1 MRTHFCTTE
10 RRETFLLRPVHIERC
25 PGCTDIEMTAVAQ
38 HLSVSMYTDRLR
50 ERKGGMIC
58 ILQRNLRSK
67 TQMFPDTGQR
77 KQRRQRIQR
86 NIVGTEHMKLSLPG
100 ICGWTKTE
108 TAALIGRVKG
118 SDKSDVVKMLSISG
132 VRDQIGGKYSA
143 KDHTLDGNGGIYE
156 IPQRKKTEE
165 FF

>member
-67 TQMFPDTGQR
+67 TQMFPDACQR
-77 KQRRQRIQR
+77 KQGRQRIQR
-86 NIVGTEHMKLSLPG
+86 NIMSTEHMELSLPG
-100 ICGWTKTE
+100 ICRWTETE

-118 SDKSDVVKMLSISG
+118 SDKSDVVKMLRISG
-132 VRDQIGGKYSA
+132 VREQIGGKYSA
-143 KDHTLDGNGGIYE
+143 KDHTFDGNDGIYE
-156 IPQRKKTEE
+156 IPQRK
-165 FF
+165 